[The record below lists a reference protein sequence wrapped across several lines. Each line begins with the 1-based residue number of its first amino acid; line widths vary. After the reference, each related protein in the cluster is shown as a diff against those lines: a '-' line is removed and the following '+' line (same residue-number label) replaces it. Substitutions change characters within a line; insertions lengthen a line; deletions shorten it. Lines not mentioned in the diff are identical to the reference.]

1 MGEDGRSGA
10 ASGETRVGAPVSV
23 SGIGIWKINMDQ
35 IWRQSMKV
43 KKKGLKKR
51 EEKRDG
57 RKNDGGEEEEEE
69 KGEEELEDEEEK
81 EKKNK

>member
-43 KKKGLKKR
+43 KKKGVKKSER
-51 EEKRDG
+51 GDG

-81 EKKNK
+81 KKENK